1 MKVGSRA
8 IVPTPFEIAIL
19 LTLFVLFLATVFTNS
34 SVSDNLSFWG
44 QGFWSLLT
52 FMTQMC
58 LILLGGFVVATSR
71 PVGHCLQAIAKL
83 PQSSLQVYLLTF
95 GVSASAC
102 WINWGLGL
110 VVGAFF
116 AKEVAK
122 QNAAVHFPLIVAISY
137 MGFIFWHGGLSGSI
151 PLTVGTAGNFSEK
164 WLGGLVHFDQT
175 VFSFFNLALI
185 ATLFFALALLIFVF
199 NRQISAKDSV
209 VAFAGGE
216 EIPDSQVLAEENSLF
231 SRPSFFSLVVLMVI
245 FLALQ
250 ISSGDFG
257 FSLNQINFLLILM
270 GLTLHGSLQAY
281 MEAVQRGCRRL
292 APILVQYP
300 LYAGI
305 MGVMVQSGLAL
316 NISDAFVTVSSE
328 TTFPVYMFLSAGL
341 VNLFVP
347 SGGGQWAVQAPVVI
361 QGAQQL
367 GVPFW
372 KVILAVSWGDAWTN
386 LAQPFWA
393 LPLLSIVGLGIRD
406 IMSYCLQALLL
417 SGIVI
422 SGFFLFA

>member
-1 MKVGSRA
+1 MKVASRA

-19 LTLFVLFLATVFTNS
+19 LTLFVLLLATLFTNS
-34 SVSDNLSFWG
+34 SVTENLSFWG

-71 PVGHCLQAIAKL
+71 PVGRCLQSLAKI
-83 PQSSLQVYLLTF
+83 PQSALQVYLCTF
-95 GVSASAC
+95 GVSAVAC

-116 AKEVAK
+116 AKEVAR
-122 QNAAVHFPLIVAISY
+122 QNPQAHFPLLVATSY

-164 WLGGLVHFDQT
+164 WLGDLIHFDQT
-175 VFSFFNLALI
+175 VFSFFNLSLVACL
-185 ATLFFALALLIFVF
+185 LVSLSLLIIVLSRRV
-199 NRQISAKDSV
+199 NRQGSV
-209 VAFAGGE
+209 VAFQGDE
-216 EIPDSQVLAEENSLF
+216 EIAQEDGGIDESSIF
-231 SRPSFFSLVVLMVI
+231 SRPSFFVIVALMIFFLV
-245 FLALQ
+245 LQ
-250 ISSGDFG
+250 ISQGDFG
-257 FSLNQINFLLILM
+257 FSLNQINFLLIVF
-270 GLTLHGSLQAY
+270 GLILHGSLQAY

-305 MGVMVQSGLAL
+305 MGIMVQSGLAI
-316 NISDAFVTVSSE
+316 NISDAFVAVSSE
-328 TTFPVYMFLSAGL
+328 ATFPVYMFLSAGL

-361 QGAQQL
+361 EGAQQL

-406 IMSYCLQALLL
+406 ILPYCLQALLL

-422 SGFFLFA
+422 SGFFLLA